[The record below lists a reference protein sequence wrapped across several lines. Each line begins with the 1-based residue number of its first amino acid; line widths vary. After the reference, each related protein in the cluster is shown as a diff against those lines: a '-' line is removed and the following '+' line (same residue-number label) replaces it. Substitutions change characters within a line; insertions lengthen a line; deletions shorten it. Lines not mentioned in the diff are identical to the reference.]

1 MAELCKTTGAIIATG
16 GGVVTQPVN
25 YPILRQNGRIY
36 WLRRPLEKLAVDG
49 RPLSQG
55 GLERL
60 ESLYTVR
67 EPLYEAFSQC
77 SFDINDPD
85 TGAAQIEEEYNAHFN
100 S

>member
-1 MAELCKTTGAIIATG
+1 M
-16 GGVVTQPVN
+16 
-25 YPILRQNGRIY
+25 
-36 WLRRPLEKLAVDG
+36 
-49 RPLSQG
+49 G

-85 TGAAQIEEEYNAHFN
+85 TGAAQIEEEYHAHFN
-100 S
+100 SNGPILIC